1 MPVFILHI
9 ALKGIS
15 NPTVSRTV
23 QVPGAITFLKLHR
36 LIQSVFGWK
45 HCHMHEFQVSGR
57 EDFVITSIANMEEEE
72 RDAEDETAAKLG
84 EYLTAPG
91 ETMLYVYD
99 FGDYWEHEITVLAV
113 HRSAGGQRSDILLA
127 AEGACPPE
135 DCGGTH
141 GYKLLKE
148 AMANPKDPEYKSYR
162 VWLDLKANEVFNP
175 WNAGLS
181 DKVIGLWSG
190 GF

>member
-1 MPVFILHI
+1 MPVFILKITLRGI
-9 ALKGIS
+9 A
-15 NPTVSRTV
+15 NPSVSRTV
-23 QVPGAITFLKLHR
+23 QVPGAMTFLKFHG
-36 LIQSVFGWK
+36 LIQRVFGWK
-45 HCHMHEFQVSGR
+45 HCHLHEFQLPGR
-57 EDFVITSIANMEEEE
+57 EDFVITSIANMDEEE

-135 DCGGTH
+135 DCGGVH
-141 GYKLLKE
+141 GYALLKA
-148 AMANPKDPEYKSYR
+148 AMANTKHPEYKSYR
-162 VWLDLKANEVFNP
+162 EWLDLKANEVFNP

-190 GF
+190 KF